1 MGLNR
6 SFAMKKMYNWKND
19 DDDDDGDDHRD
30 LVDGVRL
37 RL

>member
-19 DDDDDGDDHRD
+19 DDDDDDHRD